1 MSPLE
6 FQTFKTRKM
15 ENSNVNGKVIG
26 ALIVGTLLGGAIGL
40 LFAPYKGSR
49 TRNRIARRSKDLT
62 KDLSNK
68 MKDEANTLFKK
79 AEKLERLAEEKI
91 YDLTKK
97 VKQKVDS
104 YKYQN
109 EKQETNNL

>member
-1 MSPLE
+1 
-6 FQTFKTRKM
+6 M

-26 ALIVGTLLGGAIGL
+26 AIIVGTLLGGVIGL

-62 KDLSNK
+62 KK
-68 MKDEANTLFKK
+68 MKEERNAWLMK
-79 AEKLERLAEEKI
+79 AEKLERLAEEQI
-91 YDLTKK
+91 HDLTNK
-97 VKQKVDS
+97 VKEKVDS

-109 EKQETNNL
+109 SKHETNNQ

>member
-1 MSPLE
+1 
-6 FQTFKTRKM
+6 M
-15 ENSNVNGKVIG
+15 ENSNVTGKVIG
-26 ALIVGTLLGGAIGL
+26 AILVGTILGGAIGL

-62 KDLSNK
+62 KDLTNK
-68 MKDEANTLFKK
+68 MKKEGNILLIK

-91 YDLTKK
+91 QNLTNK
-97 VKQKVDS
+97 VKEKVDS

-109 EKQETNNL
+109 EKNEKNNI